1 MTAVNNLSELFP
13 SSLDTVNNAK
23 KGNEL
28 GQDDFLELM
37 VAQMENQDPT
47 KPMDNFQFLS
57 QIAQFGTVEGIQDLQ
72 DGINEMVSTF
82 NAAQTLQAG
91 SMVGRHVVSDT
102 NVGRLS
108 ADTEEPL
115 GATVNADGGALNA
128 TLYVQDAAG
137 ALVYTREL
145 GHLGGDTQIQW
156 DGTNTDGDRLAAGD
170 YRISVEGMVN
180 GQRQAL
186 NVNTHNRVE
195 SVTVDGGN
203 VTLNLDSG
211 ASINIGEVKAII

>member
-1 MTAVNNLSELFP
+1 MKAVSNLSELFP
-13 SSLDTVNNAK
+13 SSLDAANNSK
-23 KGNEL
+23 KKSEL

-37 VAQMENQDPT
+37 VAQMKNQDPT

-72 DGINEMVSTF
+72 DGISKMVSTF

-91 SMVGRHVVSDT
+91 SMVGRHVVSNA

-108 ADTEEPL
+108 ADVDESL
-115 GATVNADGGALNA
+115 GATIKADSGAMNA
-128 TLYVQDAAG
+128 TMYVQNAAG
-137 ALVYTREL
+137 ALVYSQEL

-156 DGTNTDGDRLAAGD
+156 DGKNTDGDRLVAGD

-180 GQRQAL
+180 GKRQAL
-186 NVNTHNRVE
+186 TVNTHNRVE
-195 SVTVDGGN
+195 SVSVDGGD

-211 ASINIGEVKAII
+211 QTISIGEVKSII